1 MMRQGRSP
9 HDYFTPSERDLPVLV
24 LLVKEG
30 LVTAI
35 ENIKLEDVE
44 LTLEQTEVLMSVAR
58 RVVVLE
64 NVKLPPTETEDVFR
78 SLARLSWGL
87 LLMDG
92 VDIDTA
98 AATAGLA
105 KISGDLSRISP
116 GLGKGSK
123 LRNRNEKCGNFH
135 NRINRIVKIFFL
147 L

>member
-30 LVTAI
+30 LVTTI

-64 NVKLPPTETEDVFR
+64 NVKLPPTETKAVFR

-87 LLMDG
+87 HLMDG

-123 LRNRNEKCGNFH
+123 LKDRNEKFGNFH
-135 NRINRIVKIFFL
+135 NRINRIVKIFL